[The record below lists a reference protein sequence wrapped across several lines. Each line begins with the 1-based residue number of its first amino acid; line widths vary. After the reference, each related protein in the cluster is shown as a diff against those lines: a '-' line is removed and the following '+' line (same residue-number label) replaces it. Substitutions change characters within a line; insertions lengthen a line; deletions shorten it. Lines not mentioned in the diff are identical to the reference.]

1 MLARAEEQPLPAGS
15 GALAGLRGLV
25 TDDLPEARDALANML
40 RLQHVLV
47 DVAASGEDTLVM
59 ADAAAASGVPYDFH
73 ILDWK
78 MPGIDGIETARRL
91 RQRPD
96 RQGLT
101 CVLVSAHD
109 QDSLWRDARSAGIDK
124 VLIKPVSAS
133 ALRDALVEAVSGG
146 AALDAVAEQD
156 RSNAANFDALRRT
169 RAGARILLAEDNVVN
184 QEVALELLH
193 SAGLEVD
200 VVGNGVEA
208 VAQGERGNYDL
219 ILMDVQMPE
228 IDGLQATRMLR
239 GTPGGAQVPIIAMTA
254 NAFSEDR
261 QACLAAGMNDHVA
274 KPVDPEGL
282 YATLLH
288 WLPSPERAARQG
300 APPEAP
306 PPQQPPDAPSF
317 ATTITMDPRSRLASI
332 DGLDVVRGV
341 RPCGGMIDVYVRVLG
356 LFVDL
361 YGRGMPQLD
370 DALDAGDI
378 EQMAAAAHSL
388 RGASSSIGAIR
399 IEQLAG
405 KVESL
410 GKSGA
415 ALEEVTAAAI
425 EAQQALEA
433 LVRRL
438 APALAE
444 LAETP
449 LDDGLEPPDEP
460 PAGAPPA

>member
-1 MLARAEEQPLPAGS
+1 M
-15 GALAGLRGLV
+15 
-25 TDDLPEARDALANML
+25 
-40 RLQHVLV
+40 
-47 DVAASGEDTLVM
+47 
-59 ADAAAASGVPYDFH
+59 
-73 ILDWK
+73 
-78 MPGIDGIETARRL
+78 
-91 RQRPD
+91 
-96 RQGLT
+96 
-101 CVLVSAHD
+101 
-109 QDSLWRDARSAGIDK
+109 
-124 VLIKPVSAS
+124 
-133 ALRDALVEAVSGG
+133 SGG
-146 AALDAVAEQD
+146 AALDAVADQD
-156 RSNAANFDALRRT
+156 LSNDANFDALRRT

-184 QEVALELLH
+184 QEVALELLR

-239 GTPGGAQVPIIAMTA
+239 GTSGGAQVPIIAMTA

-306 PPQQPPDAPSF
+306 PSKQPPNAPSS

-370 DALDAGDI
+370 DALDAGDV

-388 RGASSSIGAIR
+388 RGASSSIGAVR
-399 IEQLAG
+399 IEELAG

-449 LDDGLEPPDEP
+449 LDDGLGEPR
-460 PAGAPPA
+460 GAPPA